1 MVVRAPNPNANPSPN
16 SKLLAHCIPDPDP
29 NPDPDPDP
37 DPGALRAFTAPEQ
50 LCGDNC
56 YACPR
61 CEAPTRASKLLSVH
75 HAPHV
80 LVLQL
85 KRFAPGRANSKI
97 RRPVAYAE
105 HLDLA
110 PYSTCGAEAA
120 AASAAVASASADTAA
135 AAKAKAKAGGRGEEA
150 AYELYAVLVH
160 QGASVHSGHYYA
172 YVKPASGVWYM
183 LDDDEVTLSLTLS
196 LGRTLARARARARA
210 RALTLIRCGR
220 WRRSAC

>member
-1 MVVRAPNPNANPSPN
+1 M
-16 SKLLAHCIPDPDP
+16 
-29 NPDPDPDP
+29 
-37 DPGALRAFTAPEQ
+37 
-50 LCGDNC
+50 
-56 YACPR
+56 
-61 CEAPTRASKLLSVH
+61 
-75 HAPHV
+75 

-85 KRFAPGRANSKI
+85 KRFAAGRAHSKI

-120 AASAAVASASADTAA
+120 AAAAAAAAAGGDNGAAAASAAVASASASAAA
-135 AAKAKAKAGGRGEEA
+135 AAKAKAKAKAKEGGRAEGGRAEDA

-196 LGRTLARARARARA
+196 LRPNPARARARA
-210 RALTLIRCGR
+210 RALAPTRCGR

>member
-1 MVVRAPNPNANPSPN
+1 M
-16 SKLLAHCIPDPDP
+16 
-29 NPDPDPDP
+29 
-37 DPGALRAFTAPEQ
+37 
-50 LCGDNC
+50 
-56 YACPR
+56 
-61 CEAPTRASKLLSVH
+61 PTRASKLLSVH
-75 HAPHV
+75 RAPHV

-120 AASAAVASASADTAA
+120 AAAAVAATAAVAAVAAVAAATAAASSSAAAGADSGAAAASAAVASASAATAA
-135 AAKAKAKAGGRGEEA
+135 AAKAKAKAGSRGEEA

-183 LDDDEVTLSLTLS
+183 LDDDEVTLSLRLS
-196 LGRTLARARARARA
+196 LNLSPTL
-210 RALTLIRCGR
+210 
-220 WRRSAC
+220 

>member
-1 MVVRAPNPNANPSPN
+1 M
-16 SKLLAHCIPDPDP
+16 
-29 NPDPDPDP
+29 
-37 DPGALRAFTAPEQ
+37 
-50 LCGDNC
+50 
-56 YACPR
+56 
-61 CEAPTRASKLLSVH
+61 
-75 HAPHV
+75 

-85 KRFAPGRANSKI
+85 KRFAAGRAHSKI

-120 AASAAVASASADTAA
+120 AAAAAAGGDNGAAAASAAAASALASAAA
-135 AAKAKAKAGGRGEEA
+135 AAKAAKAKAKAGGRAEGGGAEDA

-196 LGRTLARARARARA
+196 LRPTPARARARA
-210 RALTLIRCGR
+210 RALTPTRCGR

>member
-1 MVVRAPNPNANPSPN
+1 M
-16 SKLLAHCIPDPDP
+16 
-29 NPDPDPDP
+29 
-37 DPGALRAFTAPEQ
+37 
-50 LCGDNC
+50 
-56 YACPR
+56 
-61 CEAPTRASKLLSVH
+61 
-75 HAPHV
+75 

-85 KRFAPGRANSKI
+85 KRFAAGRAHSKI

-110 PYSTCGAEAA
+110 PYSTRGAEAA
-120 AASAAVASASADTAA
+120 AAAAAAGGDNGAAAASAAAASASASAA
-135 AAKAKAKAGGRGEEA
+135 AAAKAAKAKAKAGGRAEGGRAEDA

-196 LGRTLARARARARA
+196 LRPTPARARARA
-210 RALTLIRCGR
+210 RALTPTRCGR

>member
-1 MVVRAPNPNANPSPN
+1 M
-16 SKLLAHCIPDPDP
+16 
-29 NPDPDPDP
+29 
-37 DPGALRAFTAPEQ
+37 
-50 LCGDNC
+50 
-56 YACPR
+56 
-61 CEAPTRASKLLSVH
+61 
-75 HAPHV
+75 

-85 KRFAPGRANSKI
+85 KRFAAGRAHSKI

-120 AASAAVASASADTAA
+120 AAAAAAGGDNGAAAASAAAASASASAA
-135 AAKAKAKAGGRGEEA
+135 AAAKAAKAKAKAGGRAEGGRAEDA

-196 LGRTLARARARARA
+196 PRPTPARA
-210 RALTLIRCGR
+210 
-220 WRRSAC
+220 

>member
-1 MVVRAPNPNANPSPN
+1 M
-16 SKLLAHCIPDPDP
+16 
-29 NPDPDPDP
+29 
-37 DPGALRAFTAPEQ
+37 
-50 LCGDNC
+50 
-56 YACPR
+56 
-61 CEAPTRASKLLSVH
+61 
-75 HAPHV
+75 

-85 KRFAPGRANSKI
+85 KRFAAGRAHSKI

-110 PYSTCGAEAA
+110 PYSTRGAEAAAAAAAGGDNGAA
-120 AASAAVASASADTAA
+120 AASAAVASASASAAAA
-135 AAKAKAKAGGRGEEA
+135 AAKAKAKAKAGGRAEGGRAEDA

-196 LGRTLARARARARA
+196 LTLSPRPTPARARARAPS
-210 RALTLIRCGR
+210 RCGR

>member
-1 MVVRAPNPNANPSPN
+1 M
-16 SKLLAHCIPDPDP
+16 
-29 NPDPDPDP
+29 
-37 DPGALRAFTAPEQ
+37 
-50 LCGDNC
+50 
-56 YACPR
+56 
-61 CEAPTRASKLLSVH
+61 
-75 HAPHV
+75 

-85 KRFAPGRANSKI
+85 KRFAAGRAHSKI

-110 PYSTCGAEAA
+110 PYSTRGAEAAAAAAAGGDNGAA
-120 AASAAVASASADTAA
+120 AASAAVASASASAAAA
-135 AAKAKAKAGGRGEEA
+135 AAKAKAKAKAGGRAEGGRAEDA

-196 LGRTLARARARARA
+196 PRPTPARARARARA
-210 RALTLIRCGR
+210 RALTPTRCGR

>member
-1 MVVRAPNPNANPSPN
+1 M
-16 SKLLAHCIPDPDP
+16 
-29 NPDPDPDP
+29 
-37 DPGALRAFTAPEQ
+37 
-50 LCGDNC
+50 
-56 YACPR
+56 
-61 CEAPTRASKLLSVH
+61 
-75 HAPHV
+75 

-85 KRFAPGRANSKI
+85 KRFAAGRAHSKI

-120 AASAAVASASADTAA
+120 AAGGDNGAAAASAAVASASASAAA
-135 AAKAKAKAGGRGEEA
+135 AAKAKAKAKEGGRAEGGRAEDA

-183 LDDDEVTLSLTLS
+183 LDDDEVTPSLTLSLTLS
-196 LGRTLARARARARA
+196 PRPTPARARARARA
-210 RALTLIRCGR
+210 RAPSRCGR

>member
-1 MVVRAPNPNANPSPN
+1 M
-16 SKLLAHCIPDPDP
+16 
-29 NPDPDPDP
+29 
-37 DPGALRAFTAPEQ
+37 
-50 LCGDNC
+50 
-56 YACPR
+56 
-61 CEAPTRASKLLSVH
+61 
-75 HAPHV
+75 

-85 KRFAPGRANSKI
+85 KRFAAGRAHSKI

-110 PYSTCGAEAA
+110 PYSTRGAEAAAAAAAGGDNGAA
-120 AASAAVASASADTAA
+120 AASAAVASASASAAAAAAKAAKA
-135 AAKAKAKAGGRGEEA
+135 AAKAKAKAGGRAEGGGAEDA

-196 LGRTLARARARARA
+196 PRPTPARARARA
-210 RALTLIRCGR
+210 RALTPTRCGR

>member
-1 MVVRAPNPNANPSPN
+1 M
-16 SKLLAHCIPDPDP
+16 
-29 NPDPDPDP
+29 
-37 DPGALRAFTAPEQ
+37 
-50 LCGDNC
+50 
-56 YACPR
+56 
-61 CEAPTRASKLLSVH
+61 PTRASKLLSVH
-75 HAPHV
+75 RAPHV

-110 PYSTCGAEAA
+110 PYSSCGAEAAAAAATAAAAAAAAVAAVAAATAAASSSAAAGADSGAA
-120 AASAAVASASADTAA
+120 AASAAVAAASAATAA
-135 AAKAKAKAGGRGEEA
+135 ATKAKARAKAGGRGEEA

-183 LDDDEVTLSLTLS
+183 LDDDEVTLSLRLS
-196 LGRTLARARARARA
+196 LNLSPTPARTRARARA
-210 RALTLIRCGR
+210 RALTLTRCGR